1 MKNQLNNL
9 QISFLLFGVIVGYGI
24 LGLPK
29 NLAEVAG
36 TGGWFSLVLS
46 TIIAILI
53 TYMFVYLGLKYE
65 NKTLDEY
72 SKLLT
77 GKFLTYFILLLYS
90 IYFFLF
96 FTYINRIMCE
106 VIKLTILFNTPVWA
120 LMLLVLIVAYYSISR
135 GINGIANFFELY
147 GMIIIGIGL
156 IVFLLIFTQGESINL
171 KPFFIRKDI
180 KKYFKAIAIV
190 IPFLGMEILTFIPI
204 NKKVN
209 KNIFKYQFIMLI
221 IIGFFYIFEYE
232 SCLAVIGEED
242 IIHYK
247 NTLIAVV
254 RRVDLRFLEFLER
267 IDGIVISMWIMAAFC
282 TIVITA
288 YGSIYFMD
296 KIAKKINAKIIGLI
310 LIILSFLVGLI
321 PETFS
326 EVEKILEFTSYIGL
340 IVAIIIPL
348 ILIIL
353 SMVKKYD

>member
-1 MKNQLNNL
+1 
-9 QISFLLFGVIVGYGI
+9 
-24 LGLPK
+24 
-29 NLAEVAG
+29 
-36 TGGWFSLVLS
+36 
-46 TIIAILI
+46 
-53 TYMFVYLGLKYE
+53 
-65 NKTLDEY
+65 
-72 SKLLT
+72 
-77 GKFLTYFILLLYS
+77 
-90 IYFFLF
+90 
-96 FTYINRIMCE
+96 
-106 VIKLTILFNTPVWA
+106 
-120 LMLLVLIVAYYSISR
+120 
-135 GINGIANFFELY
+135 
-147 GMIIIGIGL
+147 
-156 IVFLLIFTQGESINL
+156 
-171 KPFFIRKDI
+171 
-180 KKYFKAIAIV
+180 
-190 IPFLGMEILTFIPI
+190 MEILTFIPI

-209 KNIFKYQFIMLI
+209 KNIFKYLFNMLI
-221 IIGFFYIFEYE
+221 TIGFFYIIEYE